1 MNAYWKSAL
10 WITSLILLV
19 EVPTVN
25 SQCKEGKPNV
35 YSAGSGS
42 FNSPDYPDPYPADQ
56 TCVWQFLEPLDSDF
70 MIVFEIV
77 DIHLFQGGEGI
88 FDPKTCTAN
97 LQIHDDIVDCKSEI
111 PANPSCYTHAN
122 SGLCSTKQIAEFPSC
137 QNYVNSNSP
146 LEVRFT
152 SNQNNEDGKAT
163 GFNMTFH
170 YVDCVS
176 ESIEY
181 LSGSGNISSPNY
193 PGPYPASQAHIWEF
207 HEPENGEIVLLFN
220 VTDIRLFHETGF
232 ISITNEC
239 TGFLT
244 IQSYEVNCAS
254 ESPSCYSYRSSAV
267 SLVDHRSMHPDCM
280 LGVIEG
286 SPLKV
291 IFQTGANVDRE
302 EKGFFMLYDFINI
315 STSESTTM
323 QVDVTTKQTT
333 HYETSTSD
341 SPTSAILDS
350 TTQQTEVFIEPTT
363 ISYETDSYQTTSQ
376 AITSTA
382 KVPIGQSDGNTIMVV
397 GLAVLFAVLI
407 GIGLAVLIIMLR
419 KRSQPRRG
427 EDIFPTR
434 HRGTPSAR
442 PLHTEPPPDYDVLYQ
457 PHQYE
462 QSNTY
467 ESLHSNG
474 NVTDT
479 IYCEVAPLDG
489 QPKITNNNQP
499 CPEYDN
505 LFIYRN
511 QQTNNR
517 QSSTKRD
524 NNQSEYE
531 NVSEFHT
538 EPTTDVDA
546 SQSNGVYPNN
556 NQSDDGNESLS
567 FDQQQTTSDCEPN
580 IYDTVYESS
589 ESIGLENN
597 ENGEL
602 PRPLEGVDTPTLTI
616 EPSDKDSS
624 CSQQSQ
630 RALAVS
636 YAKVVPKSE
645 RRKIV

>member
-1 MNAYWKSAL
+1 MNAYWKSAI

-25 SQCKEGKPNV
+25 SQCEEGKPNV

-42 FNSPDYPDPYPADQ
+42 ISSPNYPTPYSANQ

-77 DIHLFQGGEGI
+77 DIHLFQGGGGI
-88 FDPKTCTAN
+88 FDPKTCTAS
-97 LQIHDDIVDCKSEI
+97 LQIQKDTVNCESG
-111 PANPSCYTHAN
+111 APSCSTYRS
-122 SGLCSTKQIAEFPSC
+122 SGLCSTKHNADFSSC
-137 QNYVNSNSP
+137 QNKVKLNSP
-146 LEVRFT
+146 LEVIFT
-152 SNQNNEDGKAT
+152 SDGDIGDGTAT
-163 GFNMTFH
+163 GFNMTFL
-170 YVDCVS
+170 YVDCIT
-176 ESIEY
+176 ERMEY

-193 PGPYPASQAHIWEF
+193 PGPYPPSQTYIWDF
-207 HEPENGEIVLLFN
+207 HKPENGEIVLLFN
-220 VTDIRLFHETGF
+220 ITDIRLFYGSLF
-232 ISITNEC
+232 NNKVC
-239 TGFLT
+239 TGKLT
-244 IQSYEVNCAS
+244 MQGDEVNCES
-254 ESPSCYSYRSSAV
+254 ETPSCYSYRSSSV
-267 SLVDHRSMHPDCM
+267 SSLVHSNMHPDCT
-280 LGVIEG
+280 LGVIGG
-286 SPLKV
+286 SPLQV
-291 IFQTGANVDRE
+291 TFQTEANVDGE
-302 EKGFFMLYDFINI
+302 EKGFFMLYNFINI
-315 STSESTTM
+315 DTSESTTM

-333 HYETSTSD
+333 RYETVTSD
-341 SPTSAILDS
+341 SPTSTILDS
-350 TTQQTEVFIEPTT
+350 TTQQTEVFIESTT
-363 ISYETDSYQTTSQ
+363 ISYETDSYQTTPHGI
-376 AITSTA
+376 ASTA

-567 FDQQQTTSDCEPN
+567 FNQQQTTSDCEPN